1 MIIDKQTIEFNLS
14 FHFSRSN
21 FIANSIFFLQTDFNE
36 QATANMH
43 NEILRWTVSQVTSPK
58 RSWINLING
67 RGNGWP
73 FVVISSN
80 LTKLGNKQFHTRVVL
95 VWNSRIN
102 PRQANVNFLSWN
114 IFLSSPFVWMTN
126 SKKNSIDSIKK
137 SYSIL
142 WNRQFLWNI
151 Y

>member
-21 FIANSIFFLQTDFNE
+21 LIANSIFFLQTDFNE

-102 PRQANVNFLSWN
+102 PRSSERQLSLMKY
-114 IFLSSPFVWMTN
+114 FPFVSFRLN
-126 SKKNSIDSIKK
+126 DEFKKKFYWFD
-137 SYSIL
+137 
-142 WNRQFLWNI
+142 
-151 Y
+151 